1 MYQAFYP
8 GQVWL
13 DTNGNPI
20 QAHGGSIFH
29 ENGTYYWY
37 GENKEKTLEE
47 LNKYINDM
55 KIVMVNN
62 ADAGITTFS
71 EFEDYFQVG
80 LTMIHPDFQNKGIA
94 TKIISGYIE
103 IARLKKKRIIIKT
116 FKGNPAQRLYQR
128 LGFKIYK
135 TTESHLLLDI
145 TF

>member
-1 MYQAFYP
+1 MEFTLRNCTMSD
-8 GQVWL
+8 L
-13 DTNGNPI
+13 DFIVKLKELGMKWYIEKLYGWNEEI
-20 QAHGGSIFH
+20 Q
-29 ENGTYYWY
+29 
-37 GENKEKTLEE
+37 KEKTLEE

-116 FKGNPAQRLYQR
+116 FKENPAQRLYQR
-128 LGFKIYK
+128 LGFKIYE

>member
-1 MYQAFYP
+1 MEFTLRNCTMSD
-8 GQVWL
+8 L
-13 DTNGNPI
+13 DFIVKLKELGMKWYIEKLYGWNEEI
-20 QAHGGSIFH
+20 Q
-29 ENGTYYWY
+29 
-37 GENKEKTLEE
+37 KEKTLEE

-116 FKGNPAQRLYQR
+116 FKENPAQRLYQH

>member
-1 MYQAFYP
+1 MEFTLRNCTMSD
-8 GQVWL
+8 L
-13 DTNGNPI
+13 DFIVKLKELGMKWYIEKLYGWNEEI
-20 QAHGGSIFH
+20 Q
-29 ENGTYYWY
+29 
-37 GENKEKTLEE
+37 KEKTLEE

-116 FKGNPAQRLYQR
+116 FKENPAQRLYQR